1 MSPSVAIVRC
11 NNYDP
16 AQVLAAMKRVMDLS
30 GGISAFIR
38 PQSKVLVKPNLLMAQ
53 PPEAGITTHPE
64 VVRAVVQ
71 ILKEIGCEVFI
82 GDGPSVWGSKP
93 ENVDEVY
100 DKTGIRALAQEE
112 GVDLVKFT
120 RHRWREKFP
129 LTTWLDE
136 CDYLVSIPKFK
147 THCFTILTGA
157 IKNLYG
163 LVSGPSK
170 TELHKKYITP
180 ADFAGI
186 ITDIYAVVRPAL
198 TIVDGIVAMEGDG
211 PGTGGK
217 LRNSGV
223 LIAGNDCVAIDSIL
237 ALIMGLKP
245 NDILTIKEASGRNL
259 GVSDIA
265 SIQIHG
271 EKLAALIGKHFKLP
285 TGSLSRIIPK
295 AILEIIK
302 RLIRSHPE
310 INYNNCADCRIC
322 IEVCPQGIIKVK
334 AGRPVIDY
342 SGCTNCFCCLESC
355 PNAAI
360 KIKKSFLAKL
370 LGL

>member
-1 MSPSVAIVRC
+1 MNSSVAIARC
-11 NNYDP
+11 DNYDP
-16 AQVLAAMKRVMDLS
+16 AQVSAAVKRAVDLT
-30 GGISAFIR
+30 GGIGAFVR
-38 PQSKVLVKPNLLMAQ
+38 PGSKVLVKPNLLMAQ

-64 VVRAVVQ
+64 VVRAVVRL
-71 ILKEIGCEVFI
+71 LKELGCKIFI

-93 ENVDEVY
+93 ENVDDVY
-100 DKTGIRALAQEE
+100 DKSGIRTLAREE
-112 GVDLVKFT
+112 GINLVKFS

-129 LTTWLDE
+129 LSCWLDD

-170 TELHKKYITP
+170 TELHKQYITP
-180 ADFAGI
+180 VGFAGI
-186 ITDIYAVVRPAL
+186 LADIYAVVRPAL
-198 TIVDGIVAMEGDG
+198 TIVDGIMAMEGDG

-245 NDILTIKEASGRNL
+245 DDILSTKEASGRDL

-265 SIQIHG
+265 SIRIHG
-271 EKLAALIGKHFKLP
+271 EKLADVTGKHFMLP
-285 TGSLSRIIPK
+285 TGSVARIIPQV
-295 AILEIIK
+295 ILGIFK
-302 RLIRSHPE
+302 RFIRSHPK

-322 IEVCPQGIIKVK
+322 IEVCPQDIIKVK

-342 SGCTNCFCCLESC
+342 SGCVHCFCCQESC

-370 LGL
+370 IGL

>member
-1 MSPSVAIVRC
+1 MSPSVAIVKC
-11 NNYDP
+11 NNYDS
-16 AQVLAAMKRVMDLS
+16 AQVFSAIKRVVDLA
-30 GGISAFIR
+30 GGITAFIR

-53 PPEAGITTHPE
+53 LPEAGITTHPE
-64 VVRAVVQ
+64 VVRAVVK

-100 DKTGIRALAQEE
+100 EKSGIKALAQEE
-112 GVDLVKFT
+112 GVNLVKFS

-136 CDYLVSIPKFK
+136 CNYLVSIPKFK
-147 THCFTILTGA
+147 THCFTVLTGA

-163 LVSGPSK
+163 LVSGSAK
-170 TELHKKYITP
+170 TELHKKYITQ
-180 ADFAGI
+180 AGFAGI
-186 ITDIYAVVRPAL
+186 LVDIYALVRPAL
-198 TIVDGIVAMEGDG
+198 TIVDAIVAMEGEG

-223 LIAGNDCVAIDSIL
+223 LIAGNDGVAIDSVL
-237 ALIMGLKP
+237 ALMMGVKP
-245 NDILTIKEASGRNL
+245 NDILTIKEASKRNL
-259 GVSDIA
+259 GVADIA
-265 SIQIHG
+265 SILILG
-271 EKLAALIGKHFKLP
+271 EKLADLTGKHFKLP
-285 TGSLSRIIPK
+285 RGSVSKIIPQ
-295 AILEIIK
+295 AILEIFK
-302 RLIRSHPE
+302 RFIRSHPQ
-310 INYNNCADCRIC
+310 ISYNNCADCRIC
-322 IEVCPQGIIKVK
+322 IEICPQEIIKVK

-342 SGCTNCFCCLESC
+342 SGCVHCFCCQESC

-360 KIKKSFLAKL
+360 KIKKSFLARL